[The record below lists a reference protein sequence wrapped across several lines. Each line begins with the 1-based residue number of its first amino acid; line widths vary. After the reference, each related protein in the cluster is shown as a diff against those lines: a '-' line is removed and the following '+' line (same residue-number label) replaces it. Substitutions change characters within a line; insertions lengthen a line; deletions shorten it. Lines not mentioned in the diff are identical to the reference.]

1 MRLFKICAIIT
12 NIYYERMMAVTDQ
25 MLIQVAANFEEIGG
39 DAKDG
44 TTVGRQIYQGDRQA
58 CI

>member
-1 MRLFKICAIIT
+1 
-12 NIYYERMMAVTDQ
+12 
-25 MLIQVAANFEEIGG
+25 MLIQIAADYEETGG

-58 CI
+58 CIQF